1 MYGNF
6 YVVTEKQDANLKFG
20 VSLGVAPP
28 PDHEWINQ
36 SVYQAWIQIKDPVKS
51 TETEIYWNNVVC
63 SVFYDSK
70 IMNTKIHYQNSCGF
84 KPLFP
89 LPETDKTYKKVH
101 GEDLNCS
108 NPWF

>member
-28 PDHEWINQ
+28 SDHEWINQ
-36 SVYQAWIQIKDPVKS
+36 SVYQAWIQIKDPDKS

-70 IMNTKIHYQNSCGF
+70 KSSKIYYKNSCGF
-84 KPLFP
+84 KSLFP
-89 LPETDKTYKKVH
+89 LPETGKSYTKVH